1 MFYFLNVIRSI
12 CSTYNKLVC
21 VHILLY
27 VDIRSQFNR
36 RHFKIEGHGFR
47 LVFDKRLN
55 SYTFLGAEL
64 SQTYSTESEHAQSV
78 NVL

>member
-12 CSTYNKLVC
+12 CSTYNKL
-21 VHILLY
+21 
-27 VDIRSQFNR
+27 DIRSQFNR
-36 RHFKIEGHGFR
+36 KHFKIEGHGFR